1 MLVGIHDYAVLENLP
16 SVARNLVG
24 LKKALT
30 DPEVWGLPPE
40 ACTVIEQ
47 PGSAG
52 LVLDTVREQARL
64 AQDTLLVYYAGHG
77 LTDAHTDE
85 LYLTLPD
92 SDPEREY
99 TSMRYEYLRRAVLDP
114 LARAKRTIVILDC
127 CYSGRALI
135 GEMGAS
141 MQVADQAV
149 VAGTYLLTASAETR
163 PALSPPGEK
172 YTAFTGELVAA
183 LTEGIVGGPDL
194 LDMNTLYRY
203 LHQCLVSKSRPLPQQ
218 RNRNTGGLIA
228 IARNRAVSRT
238 PVIPNEAS
246 FVAWQKEPETYHVGT
261 VVDEARGAP
270 QSSAE
275 NGIRQ
280 TLLDADQLARA
291 LAADLD
297 RDFSPFW
304 FAVPV
309 ARWMAREDGS
319 LDPVTE
325 LVPGV
330 WYLAVGQRGHAIV
343 AQSQDGRRGLLLD
356 TSGIQRG

>member
-1 MLVGIHDYAVLENLP
+1 MLDDHDRSHRDFLHLN
-16 SVARNLVG
+16 
-24 LKKALT
+24 
-30 DPEVWGLPPE
+30 
-40 ACTVIEQ
+40 
-47 PGSAG
+47 
-52 LVLDTVREQARL
+52 
-64 AQDTLLVYYAGHG
+64 
-77 LTDAHTDE
+77 
-85 LYLTLPD
+85 
-92 SDPEREY
+92 
-99 TSMRYEYLRRAVLDP
+99 
-114 LARAKRTIVILDC
+114 
-127 CYSGRALI
+127 YSH
-135 GEMGAS
+135 
-141 MQVADQAV
+141 
-149 VAGTYLLTASAETR
+149 
-163 PALSPPGEK
+163 P
-172 YTAFTGELVAA
+172 
-183 LTEGIVGGPDL
+183 
-194 LDMNTLYRY
+194 
-203 LHQCLVSKSRPLPQQ
+203 
-218 RNRNTGGLIA
+218 NTGGLIA

-238 PVIPNEAS
+238 PLIPNEAS

-330 WYLAVGQRGHAIV
+330 WYLAVGQRGHALV
-343 AQSQDGRRGLLLD
+343 AQSEDGRRGLLLDTSGIQRADIGGGVKYSLADVAEFDADQLARALAADPDRDFSPFWFAVPVARWIAREDGSLDPVTELVPGVWYLAVGRRGHALVAQSEDGRRGLLLD